1 MIAWVVAAMAYS
13 LGAVQIAHAM
23 SAASASQSLVQDGAG
38 SDGGDSDAS
47 SGQDA
52 GTAANESGAN
62 EIRIEIEQF
71 GLANVPRLGDWV
83 GVRLRIQDV
92 GTSQRT
98 VLVRLSTTDADG
110 DQPQQQREVTTNPGV
125 WQGTWLYMRLP
136 YAGLDRIPVRITV
149 HEAIETGAAAVTAD
163 GGGTVGSTAASER
176 VFRAGRLLGRL
187 DIPANRVNAQP
198 ENVGLM
204 GVIGDRDLGLR
215 QYSDR
220 PDTPNSPYS
229 RLLHELTQV
238 ATRIKPG
245 TLPDRWMGLAA
256 FDTLL
261 WGSGEITELREERA
275 RALREW
281 VQRGGHL
288 IIVLPPVG
296 QQWMNPTSNDLYN
309 IMPAVTVNRRENA
322 DMLPYRPMIT
332 SRVDARY
339 PARGVV
345 HTFTPNPAAPAEDAM
360 PILNGPDGACV
371 VVRRIVGA
379 GAVTMIGLDLNAT
392 LLSQTAT
399 IEADVFWHR
408 ILGRRGEMLPE
419 RMPNV
424 QGLAGDR
431 RPWYVDGQ
439 IASEIAITGRSA
451 VGALVAFVV
460 FGLYWVIVG
469 PVAFYVLRGRD
480 LHKHSW
486 MAFLAGSAAFT
497 MLAWGLATF
506 LRPQRVEAT
515 HLTILDHV
523 YGQNVQRARMWTSLL
538 IPSYGEARV
547 TVGDASGEA
556 PQSLAAIAPWEAPG
570 EDAGRIGSFPDVRG
584 YPIDTR
590 TPDAMI
596 VPVRATVKTLQAD
609 WAGSPA
615 WRMPTPLNADGTPGQ
630 LVLTPNW
637 NAASGQPL
645 ITGSLVHGL
654 PEPLRR
660 VKIQVVVT
668 QTPIMG
674 TGPSRFLLAN
684 VLEYAIR
691 EEWKPNEP
699 FDLGVESRRDTPRSM
714 LTRLGQ
720 LMPNAAMLEPGAAVN
735 LRSSS
740 SLENELDALTFFH
753 LLPPPE
759 FDTGTMNLSGVLAA
773 QRRSTHGLDLSRW
786 TTQPCVIVSGYIG
799 DESRRSESPVPLFV
813 DAEPV
818 KTRGRTLVRW
828 VYPLPANPPSVIDVK
843 EQKGRPR
850 PKSQTDPADLNSEGE
865 SGSSGGN

>member
-1 MIAWVVAAMAYS
+1 MRIQWRGVRATLAAV
-13 LGAVQIAHAM
+13 LLM
-23 SAASASQSLVQDGAG
+23 SAWTIGAAQPARAMQAAPDESASAEADASQDPSATGEASASEV
-38 SDGGDSDAS
+38 
-47 SGQDA
+47 
-52 GTAANESGAN
+52 
-62 EIRIEIEQF
+62 RIEIEQF
-71 GLANVPRLGDWV
+71 GLANVPRLGDWI
-83 GVRLRIQDV
+83 GVRVRIQDV

-98 VLVRLSTTDADG
+98 VLVRLSTLDADG
-110 DQPQQQREVTTNPGV
+110 DQPQQQREVTSNPGV
-125 WQGTWLYMRLP
+125 WQGAWLYMRLP
-136 YAGLDRIPVRITV
+136 FAGLNSVPVRITV
-149 HEAIETGAAAVTAD
+149 HEAVETGAAAVTSEQ
-163 GGGTVGSTAASER
+163 GGTVGATAASER
-176 VFRAGRLLGRL
+176 VYRAGRLLGRL
-187 DIPANRVNAQP
+187 DVPANRVNPQP

-204 GVIGDRDLGLR
+204 GVLGDRDLGLR

-238 ATRIKPG
+238 ATGLKPA
-245 TLPDRWMGLAA
+245 TMPDRWMGLAS

-261 WGSGEITELREERA
+261 WGSGEVTELREERA

-281 VQRGGHL
+281 VQRGAHL

-296 QQWMNPTSNDLYN
+296 QQWMNPASNDLYT

-332 SRVDARY
+332 SRIDARY

-345 HTFTPNPAAPAEDAM
+345 HTFTPNPAAVPGDAM
-360 PILNGPDGACV
+360 PILNGPDGECV
-371 VVRRIVGA
+371 VVRRLVGA
-379 GAVTMIGLDLNAT
+379 GAVTMIGFDLNTT

-408 ILGRRGEMLPE
+408 VLGRRGELLPE
-419 RMPNV
+419 RMPTV
-424 QGLAGDR
+424 QGLSADR

-451 VGALVAFVV
+451 IGALVAFVV

-497 MLAWGLATF
+497 LLAWGLATF

-547 TVGDASGEA
+547 TIGDASGEA
-556 PQSLAAIAPWEAPG
+556 PQSLSAVAPWEAPG
-570 EDAGRIGSFPDVRG
+570 DDAARVGSFPDARG
-584 YPIDTR
+584 YAIDTR

-609 WAGSPA
+609 WAGAPV
-615 WRMPTPLNADGTPGQ
+615 WRMPTPVGADGAPGE
-630 LVLTPNW
+630 LTLTRNW
-637 NAASGQPL
+637 NSSSGLPL
-645 ITGSLVHGL
+645 LNGSLVHDL

-660 VKIQVVVT
+660 VKIQVVVS
-668 QTPIMG
+668 QTPITG
-674 TGPSRFLLAN
+674 TGPATFPLVS
-684 VLEYAIR
+684 VLEYGIR

-699 FDLGVESRRDTPRSM
+699 FDLGVESKRVAPTALIRRLDAI
-714 LTRLGQ
+714 
-720 LMPNAAMLEPGAAVN
+720 MPNTALLDAGGAAN

-753 LLPPPE
+753 LLPPPD
-759 FDTGTMNLSGVLAA
+759 FNSGSINLSGVLAA
-773 QRRSTHGLDLSRW
+773 QRRATHGLDLSRW
-786 TTQPCVIVSGYIG
+786 ATQPCVIVTGYIG

-828 VYPLPANPPSVIDVK
+828 VYPLPPNPPGVIDVK
-843 EQKGRPR
+843 EQRGRPR
-850 PKSQTDPADLNSEGE
+850 PKSQTDPLSPSGE
-865 SGSSGGN
+865 EDTAQPNGN

>member
-1 MIAWVVAAMAYS
+1 MRIQWRGVRSTLAAV
-13 LGAVQIAHAM
+13 LLM
-23 SAASASQSLVQDGAG
+23 SAWIIGAAQPARAMQTAPDESASAEQ
-38 SDGGDSDAS
+38 DAS
-47 SGQDA
+47 RDPAA
-52 GTAANESGAN
+52 GESGAN
-62 EIRIEIEQF
+62 EVRIEIEQF
-71 GLANVPRLGDWV
+71 GLANVPRLGDWI
-83 GVRLRIQDV
+83 GVRVRIQDV

-98 VLVRLSTTDADG
+98 VLVRLSTLDADG
-110 DQPQQQREVTTNPGV
+110 DQPQQQREVTSNPGV
-125 WQGTWLYMRLP
+125 WQGAWLYTRLP
-136 YAGLDRIPVRITV
+136 FAGLDRMPVRITV
-149 HEAIETGAAAVTAD
+149 HEAVETGAAAVTSEQ
-163 GGGTVGSTAASER
+163 GGTVGATAASER
-176 VFRAGRLLGRL
+176 VYRAGRLLGRL
-187 DIPANRVNAQP
+187 DVPANRVNPQP

-204 GVIGDRDLGLR
+204 GVLGDRDLGLR

-238 ATRIKPG
+238 ATGLKPA
-245 TLPDRWMGLAA
+245 TMPDRWMGLAA

-332 SRVDARY
+332 SRIDARY

-345 HTFTPNPAAPAEDAM
+345 HTFTPNPAAPAGDAM
-360 PILNGPDGACV
+360 PILNGPDGECV
-371 VVRRIVGA
+371 AVRRLVGA

-408 ILGRRGEMLPE
+408 VLGRRGELLPE

-424 QGLAGDR
+424 QGLSGDR

-451 VGALVAFVV
+451 IGALVAFVV

-486 MAFLAGSAAFT
+486 IAFLAGSAAFT
-497 MLAWGLATF
+497 LLAWGLATF

-515 HLTILDHV
+515 HLTIVDHV

-547 TVGDASGEA
+547 TIGDASGEA
-556 PQSLAAIAPWEAPG
+556 PQSLSAVAPWEAPG
-570 EDAGRIGSFPDVRG
+570 DDAARVGSFPDVRG
-584 YPIDTR
+584 YAIDTR

-609 WAGSPA
+609 WAGAPV
-615 WRMPTPLNADGTPGQ
+615 WRMPTPVGADGAPGT
-630 LVLTPNW
+630 LTLTPSW
-637 NAASGQPL
+637 NASSGLPL
-645 ITGSLVHGL
+645 LNGSLVHDL

-660 VKIQVVVT
+660 VKIQVVIT
-668 QTPIMG
+668 QTPITG
-674 TGPSRFLLAN
+674 TGPATFMLAN
-684 VLEYAIR
+684 VLEYGIR
-691 EEWKPNEP
+691 EEWKPDEP
-699 FDLGVESRRDTPRSM
+699 YDLGVESKRVAPTPLIRRLDS
-714 LTRLGQ
+714 
-720 LMPNAAMLEPGAAVN
+720 LMPNTALLEAGGAAN
-735 LRSSS
+735 LRSGS

-753 LLPPPE
+753 LLPPPD
-759 FDTGTMNLSGVLAA
+759 FGSGAINLSGVLAA

-786 TTQPCVIVSGYIG
+786 VTQPCVIVTGYIG

-843 EQKGRPR
+843 DQRGRPR
-850 PKSQTDPADLNSEGE
+850 PKSQTDPLSPSGE
-865 SGSSGGN
+865 EETAQPSGN